1 MNEYCIIAQT
11 KFYPMKIKLL
21 LLLFLANFSFYAQTN
36 LVQNGGFESWT
47 NSTTPTNWT
56 VENSAKQNTSS
67 YFRGF
72 NSIQLS
78 TFSNLP
84 KITTQIPMKAG
95 VTYTIKFK
103 HKFISPGYESSRFP
117 RVTLEISNNGTSKY
131 SNIKDIDT
139 EWRTLEATFKPDQDL
154 NYDFSISL
162 SGYQNYEF
170 VAAIDEVM
178 VYVHGTEEYTYIPDR
193 YFELR
198 LRDRGVEVG
207 DIDGLVLTY
216 WINTLTSL
224 NLEPDLAL
232 YITDLT
238 GIQDFT
244 ALSSLDC
251 SRNKLTTLDL
261 SKNTALT
268 KLDCSSNNLT
278 NLDLS
283 AQTKIISLKCN
294 SNKITSLDLSKQTD
308 LNYVSCFNNA
318 LTYLNIKNGNNT
330 AIYWNG
336 TDPGGF
342 TGNSNLTC
350 ILVDDVIYSNKNW
363 MKKKNGIATYS
374 LTCDEKYT
382 DIPDSNFEKKLIAL
396 NIDSGQ
402 PDGKVLTST
411 ISSLTTLDV
420 SASSITNLKGI
431 EDFISL
437 TNLNCSENKLTSL
450 DLSKNTALTVL
461 NSESNNLFNFN
472 LKNGKNM
479 LLINTRISFKSNPN
493 LKCIQVDD
501 ENYSKTNWADKK
513 DPVATYSSTCS
524 TLGIEDSV
532 FDKAVVYPN
541 PTKGEVHIN
550 NVDLE
555 KANVYNSLGQLV
567 KSFKLSV
574 GESNNTINL
583 SGLPKGVYYVYL
595 INGDAA
601 SAKKIILE

>member
-1 MNEYCIIAQT
+1 MRT
-11 KFYPMKIKLL
+11 KLL
-21 LLLFLANFSFYAQTN
+21 LLLLLANFSIYAQIN
-36 LVQNGGFESWT
+36 LVPNGGFESWT

-56 VENSAKQNTSS
+56 AENNVKQSALN

-72 NSIQLS
+72 NSAQLS
-78 TFSNLP
+78 TFSTLP
-84 KITTQIPMKAG
+84 KITCQVPMKAG

-103 HKFISPGYESSRFP
+103 YKFTSPGFESSRFP
-117 RVTLEISNNGTSKY
+117 RVSLKITNNGSTKGY
-131 SNIKDIDT
+131 SNTKEIDT
-139 EWRTLEATFKPDQDL
+139 EWRTFVGDFTPDKDL
-154 NYDFSISL
+154 SYDFSISL

-170 VAAIDEVM
+170 IAAIDEVM
-178 VYVHGTEEYTYIPDR
+178 VYVQGTEEYTYIPDR

-198 LRDRGVEVG
+198 LRDRGVDVG

-224 NLEPDLAL
+224 NLEPDLSL

-244 ALSSLDC
+244 ALASLDC

-278 NLDLS
+278 TLDLS
-283 AQTKIISLKCN
+283 AQTKITSLECN
-294 SNKITSLDLSKQTD
+294 VNKITSLDLSKQTG
-308 LNYVSCFNNA
+308 LNYVSCFNNS

-336 TDPGGF
+336 TDPGSF
-342 TGNSNLTC
+342 VGNPNLSC
-350 ILVDDVIYSNKNW
+350 ILVDDAIYWNKKW
-363 MKKKNGIATYS
+363 MNKKSGFTTYS
-374 LTCDEKYT
+374 VTCDGKYT
-382 DIPDSNFEKKLIAL
+382 EIPDLNFEKKLIAL

-437 TNLNCSENKLTSL
+437 TNLNCSQNKINSL

-461 NSESNNLFNFN
+461 NCESNNLFNFN
-472 LKNGKNM
+472 LKNGKNT
-479 LLINTRISFKSNPN
+479 LLINSSISFKSNPS

-501 ENYSKTNWADKK
+501 ENYSNKNWGNKK
-513 DPVATYSSTCS
+513 DSGTTYSSICS
-524 TLGIEDSV
+524 FLGTEDSV
-532 FDKAVVYPN
+532 FNQAVIYPN
-541 PTKGEVHIN
+541 PTNGELYIE
-550 NVDLE
+550 NVSVE
-555 KANVYNSLGQLV
+555 KATVYNTSGQLV
-567 KSFKLSV
+567 KTFTFDSNNT
-574 GESNNTINL
+574 NNTINL
-583 SGLPKGVYYVYL
+583 SGLTKGIYYVYL
-595 INGDAA
+595 INQDAA
-601 SAKKIILE
+601 SAKKVIVE